1 MGDDSEYVKYLVG
14 LHYSRAWSSAFRSS
28 GGIQRP
34 RYSSIISKM
43 DGLPGN
49 HSEHFGLVAKNDYKL
64 FRRRR

>member
-1 MGDDSEYVKYLVG
+1 MGDDSEYVKYLVR

-28 GGIQRP
+28 GGIQRS

-43 DGLPGN
+43 DGLLGN